1 MIWIRIENTLI
12 NVNNV
17 VKIFVSGKSLIFYE
31 KIENGV
37 LNDAVYKS
45 YSTEER
51 VKEVFESLVDWINSD
66 YYYGEGFIFEMPKE

>member
-66 YYYGEGFIFEMPKE
+66 DYYGGKFIFEMPKE